1 MGTVMI
7 DMEIKMFGL
16 DFLVLGVGV
25 IALILMAA
33 TADID

>member
-1 MGTVMI
+1 MI
-7 DMEIKMFGL
+7 DTEIEML
-16 DFLVLGVGV
+16 DFLVLGFGV